1 MPTASV
7 TSSVYLVNFRT
18 TSDGP
23 TDVLTTI
30 FTIKGEYSYQLW
42 ISSTMKEKEERILQ
56 WWVQLNKIETFRR
69 LTARAQNTQLATNVY
84 HNSTKTI
91 TAFNQGRQTKFNV
104 GGVEKHAA
112 RKNNGEPL
120 HQVRP
125 TILAKQEDS
134 TSTWS
139 NSQNRKILHPKDSA
153 PNLVQYSQNRKI
165 PHQTGNLVQ
174 YSQNRKIPR
183 QT

>member
-7 TSSVYLVNFRT
+7 TSSVYPVNFRT
-18 TSDGP
+18 TLDGP
-23 TDVLTTI
+23 TESPADVPTRLTTN

-42 ISSTMKEKEERILQ
+42 ISSTIKEKEERILQ

-84 HNSTKTI
+84 HNSMKTI

-104 GGVEKHAA
+104 GGVEKHTA

-139 NSQNRKILHPKDSA
+139 NSQNRKIPHQKDSA
-153 PNLVQYSQNRKI
+153 PNLVQYSQTDNSR
-165 PHQTGNLVQ
+165 L
-174 YSQNRKIPR
+174 QN
-183 QT
+183 

>member
-7 TSSVYLVNFRT
+7 TSSMYTVYPVNFRT
-18 TSDGP
+18 TWDAP

-42 ISSTMKEKEERILQ
+42 ISSTIKEKEERILQ

-84 HNSTKTI
+84 HNSMKTI

-112 RKNNGEPL
+112 RKNNGKPL

-139 NSQNRKILHPKDSA
+139 NSQI
-153 PNLVQYSQNRKI
+153 RKI
-165 PHQTGNLVQ
+165 PHQPGAIRKTGRFHINLEQ
-174 YSQNRKIPR
+174 FAK
-183 QT
+183 